1 MILSG
6 GSFMS
11 KNKLCLITVALLA
24 VIFTSCM
31 SAPKNV
37 EVGRY
42 DYSTPQ
48 EQDAVLVIGGTTGC
62 WITAFD
68 DETVSWSPY
77 YSSGLFSVTIQA
89 YQIGIPSGTHKL
101 TGGLP
106 SSNGTTAL
114 QYQSSTK
121 YNFIA
126 GKTYKI
132 EIRNRNFVIT
142 EMLPGESL
150 R

>member
-1 MILSG
+1 ML
-6 GSFMS
+6 
-11 KNKLCLITVALLA
+11 KNKLALFA
-24 VIFTSCM
+24 GIFLSAIFLSCT

-42 DYSTPQ
+42 DYSVPQ
-48 EQDAVLVIGGTTGC
+48 DQDAILVIGGSSGC

-77 YSSGLFSVTIQA
+77 YSQSLLGAMAGINDKVEA

-121 YNFIA
+121 FNFVA
-126 GKTYKI
+126 GKTYKV
-132 EIRNRNFVIT
+132 EIKNRNFVIT
-142 EMLPGESL
+142 EMLPEESL

>member
-1 MILSG
+1 MR
-6 GSFMS
+6 
-11 KNKLCLITVALLA
+11 KNKLFLGMVFSILVFGCATQ
-24 VIFTSCM
+24 
-31 SAPKNV
+31 KNV

-42 DYSTPQ
+42 DYSKPQ
-48 EQDAVLVIGGTTGC
+48 EEDAVIIIGEETGC

-77 YSSGLFSVTIQA
+77 YNQGLFLKTRLP
-89 YQIGIPSGTHKL
+89 YQIGIPAGTHKI

-106 SSNGTTAL
+106 SANGTTAL

-121 YNFIA
+121 FPFVA

-132 EIRNRNFVIT
+132 ELRNRNFIIT
-142 EMLPGESL
+142 EALPTEVSQ
-150 R
+150 